1 MKLPASSHARGFTL
15 MELMIAVAIIGILA
29 AIALPSYRQYVMRSN
44 RTVAKVAL
52 QTLAAQQESYATD
65 HKGYAASFERL
76 GYSGSGTTGYVTTD
90 GSISR
95 SSANALYSLQL
106 HNDSSGTLASCASL
120 GGTPTSSSYRISAT
134 PVATAT
140 DTMCS
145 TLCISSNGTRGA
157 ASGGTETCW
166 RRG

>member
-1 MKLPASSHARGFTL
+1 
-15 MELMIAVAIIGILA
+15 MELMIAVAIIAILA
-29 AIALPSYRQYVMRSN
+29 AIALPSYRQYVMRTN

-65 HKGYAASFERL
+65 HKGYATSFERL

-106 HNDSSGTLASCASL
+106 HNDSTGTLATCASL
-120 GGTPTSSSYRISAT
+120 GGTPATNSYRISAT
-134 PVATAT
+134 PVVART
-140 DTMCS
+140 DTVCS
-145 TLCISSNGTRGA
+145 TLCISSSGARGA
-157 ASGGTETCW
+157 SSSSTETCW